1 MGYQESMSNWVYLF
15 GSAGVIALTV
25 ALLGIAMLLIF
36 WKPGKKSRY
45 RFVRLSIGNL
55 LIHLADGFITFANT
69 PGLEREANPLV
80 SRFGLG
86 WGALFLA
93 NLIVFGFIVLCAW
106 CFCRYEH
113 VPLAASGVA
122 DYFMRLLY
130 GEGYKPAWF
139 WYKLPHNRRS
149 LCAVCGCGL
158 YWGLT
163 LGATVPVLGWLLV
176 MLKIHPIWWNSVWIS
191 VGIGCIVCVFSMYR
205 WSADGYRCGPTE

>member
-25 ALLGIAMLLIF
+25 ALLGIAMVLIF

-45 RFVRLSIGNL
+45 RFVRLSLGNL

-93 NLIVFGFIVLCAW
+93 NLIVFGFVVLCAW

-130 GEGYKPAWF
+130 GEDYKPAWF
-139 WYKLPHNRRS
+139 LYKMPQNRHS
-149 LCAVCGCGL
+149 MYAVSGCAI
-158 YWGLT
+158 YWGVT
-163 LGATVPVLGWLLV
+163 LGATIPVLGWLLD
-176 MLKIHPIWWNSVWIS
+176 MLEIYPTWWDSVWIGM
-191 VGIGCIVCVFSMYR
+191 GIGCIVGIFSMYR
-205 WSADGYRCGPTE
+205 WSADGYRCGPIE